1 MKIYE
6 IGTGYT
12 PIPAQMGAATE
23 IVVEELT
30 RSLRRN
36 GEPAEI
42 IDIKAAHRQNSSL
55 PIMEV
60 CVPRIFTKTDV
71 SLGIMHKLK
80 RVFYSISLA
89 MKLKT
94 ILKQTDEQVVLH
106 FHNQYNLF
114 FFLKLVS
121 KKLRSRAIVGYTV
134 HSYVWGTKWSEIE
147 KTVKKK
153 YFQEICCVRKADIVF
168 VLNDV
173 TIDHFVN
180 RLGVRKERIHKIL
193 NGVNV
198 ERYTPLADK
207 TVFALKKASGLAG
220 KKIIFQVGS
229 VCPRK
234 NQLGSIRMLARY
246 LQEHDNVLYMYAGG
260 IIDAAYQESIKQIAA
275 ENGIVDQIK
284 YVGELSPGE
293 QLNQYY
299 NMADCCVF
307 TSRLESF
314 GLVIIEAIA
323 SGTPTIVGSNLMF
336 PLEGGHA
343 MYHNTD
349 EFVSLVDRILQG
361 GKSGCSV
368 SEEIL
373 EKFSWDSVASIYSN
387 VFKEY
392 IK

>member
-36 GEPAEI
+36 GESAEI
-42 IDIKAAHRQNSSL
+42 IDIKAAHRQNTLL
-55 PIMEV
+55 PIIEV
-60 CVPRIFTKTDV
+60 RVPGVFTKTDV

-94 ILKQTDEQVVLH
+94 ILKQTDEQVALH

-114 FFLKLVS
+114 FFLLLVS

-134 HSYVWGTKWSEIE
+134 HSYIWGTKWDEIE

-153 YFQEICCVRKADIVF
+153 YFQEIYCVQKADAVF
-168 VLNDV
+168 VLNDI

-180 RLGVRKERIHKIL
+180 RLGVGREQIHKIL

-198 ERYTPLADK
+198 ERYTPLAAE
-207 TVFALKKASGLAG
+207 TVLAFKKASSLAG
-220 KKIIFQVGS
+220 KKVIFQVGS

-234 NQLGSIRMLARY
+234 NQLGSIRMLVRY
-246 LQEHDNVLYMYAGG
+246 LQEHANVVYMYAGG
-260 IIDAAYQESIKQIAA
+260 IIDAAYQDSIKQFAA
-275 ENGIVDQIK
+275 ENGIIDQIK

-307 TSRLESF
+307 TSTLESF

-323 SGTPTIVGSNLMF
+323 SGTPVIVGSNLMF
-336 PLEGGHA
+336 PLDSGYA

-349 EFVSLVDRILQG
+349 EFVSLVDHFLQS
-361 GKSGCSV
+361 GKTRSSV
-368 SEEIL
+368 SEKIL
-373 EKFSWDSVASIYSN
+373 EKYSWDSVASMYSN